1 MVQKRQTASQAPVL
15 TMHAGLHTLAQP
27 HQDPRPSIASVSIVP
42 FTASY
47 LSGRN
52 VVTRPFRSGF
62 RFEIVA
68 ARPNHHQQSRLCREF
83 IGIMIDLLKQQAAAS
98 IM

>member
-1 MVQKRQTASQAPVL
+1 MLDCIPSRSRIRIRA
-15 TMHAGLHTLAQP
+15 
-27 HQDPRPSIASVSIVP
+27 RPIASVSIVL